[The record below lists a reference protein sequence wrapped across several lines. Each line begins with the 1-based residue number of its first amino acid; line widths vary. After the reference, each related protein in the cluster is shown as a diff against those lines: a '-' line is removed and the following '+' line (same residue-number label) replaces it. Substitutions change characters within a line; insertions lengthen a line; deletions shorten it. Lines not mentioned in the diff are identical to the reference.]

1 MPQEKGIGQAMKKS
15 GIDESS
21 KRELRNQRQ
30 FSIRLN
36 VFFFATF
43 MVFTVLIV
51 RLAILQFV
59 EGPTLRE
66 KEASISTK
74 STPIPPIRGNIL
86 DASGKARIAY
96 STSSQSLYFTMTKN
110 YTLPQNKPELYEIVG
125 KLKNVFNK
133 YGDPN
138 EKMTADQIIKAM
150 DIESK
155 VQFGYTPRRIK
166 KNLTNAEIAH
176 FLEHK
181 DQFKGIEVVEESVR
195 HYDPDQV
202 ATQTVGY
209 LRQFSGVS
217 TTMDHYINKSRVT
230 EAGEKYLSTEYVGV
244 DGIEY
249 AYQDDLRG
257 KNGLKTTPVNAL
269 NRPIGRSELTAPKK
283 GNNVWLTIDKNMQM
297 VTQKAITDQLSY
309 LQSYRSGKAYAR
321 NAQTGYA
328 VAMDVQTGGV
338 IAMAS
343 MPDYDTNVWENMT
356 ADKYQEIQHRI
367 ANGTIKEVYREGHAS
382 SMVLMGSVIKPL
394 TVLIGLNEGL
404 ITPYTHYQD
413 IGYTEFGK
421 EGHETRI
428 RNSGSHPYGD
438 LTPDKAIFHS
448 SNTFMIAKVGLPLYR
463 KYGSDSVNVWDKYM
477 KEFGL
482 GVSTKSGLPGESA
495 GSGEYLNTKAAG
507 STQAAMAFASFG
519 QQGKYTTLQL
529 AQYVTTIAN
538 KGKRLKPQLVSKIT
552 DSEGN
557 VVKQFKPQV
566 VNTINFP
573 EQYWDTVIGGMRTDV
588 PAFKDF
594 PYPIARKTG
603 TSEQSIYGHTVDNG
617 VFIAFAPRDNP
628 KLAVAVVIP
637 EGGFGAQ
644 SAAPVARKI
653 FDAYDQEFGLDG
665 VPKKPADSSAST
677 DGTDSTSTNQ

>member
-1 MPQEKGIGQAMKKS
+1 MKKS

-43 MVFTVLIV
+43 IVFTVLIV

-74 STPIPPIRGNIL
+74 STPIPPIRGNIM

-96 STSSQSLYFTMTKN
+96 STSSQSLYFTLTKN
-110 YTLPQNKPELYEIVG
+110 YKLEKNKPELYKIVG
-125 KLKNVFNK
+125 KLKKVFNE
-133 YGDPN
+133 YGDPK
-138 EKMTADQIIKAM
+138 EKMTAEQIIKAM

-166 KNLTNAEIAH
+166 KNLTNEEIAH

-181 DQFKGIEVVEESVR
+181 DEFKGIEIVEESVR
-195 HYDPDQV
+195 HYDTDQV

-217 TTMDHYINKSRVT
+217 ATMDHYINKARVT
-230 EAGEKYLSTEYVGV
+230 DADEKYLSTEYVGV

-249 AYQDDLRG
+249 AYQDELRG
-257 KNGLKTTPVNAL
+257 KNGLKTTPVNSL
-269 NRPIGRSELTAPKK
+269 NIATGRTELTAPQK
-283 GNNVWLTIDKNMQM
+283 GNNVWMTIDKNVQLA
-297 VTQKAITDQLSY
+297 TQKAITDQLSY
-309 LQSYRSGKAYAR
+309 LHSYRSGSSYAP

-328 VAMDVQTGGV
+328 VAMEVSTGKV
-338 IAMAS
+338 VAMAS

-356 ADKYQEIQHRI
+356 DETYKEIQPHV

-394 TVLIGLNEGL
+394 TVLIGLKEGL
-404 ITPYTHYQD
+404 ISPGSGYQD
-413 IGYTEFGK
+413 RGYAEFGK
-421 EGHETRI
+421 EGHETRV
-428 RNSGSHPYGD
+428 RNSSGHVYGY
-438 LTPDKAIFHS
+438 LTPSTAIQHS
-448 SNTFMIAKVGLPLYR
+448 SNAFMIDKVGLPLYH
-463 KYGSDSVNVWDKYM
+463 KYQADSINVWDKYM
-477 KEFGL
+477 KQFGL
-482 GVSTKSGLPGESA
+482 GISTKSGLPGESK
-495 GSGEYLNTKAAG
+495 GSGEYMNLEAAG
-507 STQAAMAFASFG
+507 SAQAAMAFASFG

-529 AQYVTTIAN
+529 AQYVTTLAN
-538 KGKRLKPQLVSKIT
+538 KGKRLKPQFVSKIT

-557 VVKQFKPQV
+557 TVKEFKPEV
-566 VNTINFP
+566 VNTINLP
-573 EQYWDTVIGGMRTDV
+573 DEYWNTAINGMRSDV
-588 PAFKDF
+588 PVFKD
-594 PYPIARKTG
+594 YKYDVARKTG

-617 VFIAFAPRDNP
+617 VFIAFAPRQNP

-653 FDAYDQEFGLDG
+653 FEAYDQEYGLDG
-665 VPKKPADSSAST
+665 IPKKTTAADAEAQ
-677 DGTDSTSTNQ
+677 DSNQ

>member
-1 MPQEKGIGQAMKKS
+1 MKKS

-43 MVFTVLIV
+43 IVFTVLIV

-59 EGPTLRE
+59 EGPNLRE
-66 KEASISTK
+66 QEASISTK

-86 DASGKARIAY
+86 DATGTQRIAY
-96 STSSQSLYFTMTKN
+96 STSSQSLYFTLSKN
-110 YTLPQNKPELYEIVG
+110 YSLEKNKPELYDIVA
-125 KLKNVFNK
+125 KLKQVFNK

-138 EKMTADQIIKAM
+138 EKMTAQQIIDAM
-150 DIESK
+150 DITYK
-155 VQFGYTPRRIK
+155 KNYGYTPRRIK
-166 KNLTNAEIAH
+166 KDLTNEEIAH

-181 DQFKGIEVVEESVR
+181 DEFPGIEVVEESVR
-195 HYDPDQV
+195 HYDTDRV
-202 ATQTVGY
+202 AVQTVGY

-217 TTMDHYINKSRVT
+217 TTMDHYINKSRIT
-230 EAGEKYLSTEYVGV
+230 DADEKYLSTEYVGV

-249 AYQDDLRG
+249 AYQDALRG
-257 KNGLKTTPVNAL
+257 KNGLKTTPVNSL
-269 NRPIGRSELTAPKK
+269 NIATGRTELTAPQK
-283 GNNVWLTIDKNMQM
+283 GDNVWLTINKNVQLA
-297 VTQKAITDQLSY
+297 TQKAITDQLSY
-309 LQSYRSGKAYAR
+309 LHSYRSGSSYAP

-328 VAMDVQTGGV
+328 VAMDVATGNV
-338 IAMAS
+338 VAMAS
-343 MPDYDTNVWENMT
+343 MPDYDSNIWGT
-356 ADKYQEIQHRI
+356 APSSDEIKAI
-367 ANGTIKEVYREGHAS
+367 TPYYPNGTIKEVYREGHAS

-394 TVLIGLNEGL
+394 TVLIGLKEGV
-404 ITPYTHYQD
+404 ITPYTYYQD
-413 IGYTEFGK
+413 RGYAEIGK
-421 EGHETRI
+421 EGHTTKI
-428 RNSGSHPYGD
+428 RNASGHVYGSLD
-438 LTPDKAIFHS
+438 PARAIEHS
-448 SNTFMIAKVGLPLYR
+448 SNAFMIDEVGMPLYR
-463 KYGSDSVNVWDKYM
+463 KYQADSVNVWDKYM

-495 GSGEYLNTKAAG
+495 GSGEYLNIEAAG

-538 KGKRLKPQLVSKIT
+538 RGKRLKPQLVSKIT
-552 DSEGN
+552 DAEGN

-573 EQYWDTVIGGMRTDV
+573 DEYWNTVIRGMKTKVDS
-588 PAFKDF
+588 FNGF
-594 PYPIARKTG
+594 PYDLARKTG

-637 EGGFGAQ
+637 EGGFGSQ

-653 FDAYDQEFGLDG
+653 FDAYDEEYGLDG
-665 VPKKPADSSAST
+665 VPKKQST
-677 DGTDSTSTNQ
+677 DATADADNQDSTNTSQ

>member
-1 MPQEKGIGQAMKKS
+1 MKKS

-43 MVFTVLIV
+43 IVFTVLIV

-74 STPIPPIRGNIL
+74 STPIPPIRGNIM

-96 STSSQSLYFTMTKN
+96 STSSQSLYFTLTKN
-110 YTLPQNKPELYEIVG
+110 YKLEKNKPELYEIVG
-125 KLKNVFNK
+125 KLKKVFNE
-133 YGDPN
+133 YGDPK
-138 EKMTADQIIKAM
+138 EKMTAEQIIKAM

-166 KNLTNAEIAH
+166 KNLTNEEIAH

-181 DQFKGIEVVEESVR
+181 DEFKGIEIVEESVR
-195 HYDPDQV
+195 HYDTDQV

-217 TTMDHYINKSRVT
+217 ATMDHYINKARVT
-230 EAGEKYLSTEYVGV
+230 DADEKYLSTEYVGV

-249 AYQDDLRG
+249 AYQDELRG
-257 KNGLKTTPVNAL
+257 KNGLKTTPVNSL
-269 NRPIGRSELTAPKK
+269 NIATGRTELTAPQK
-283 GNNVWLTIDKNMQM
+283 GNNVWMTIDKNVQLA
-297 VTQKAITDQLSY
+297 TQKAITDQLSY
-309 LQSYRSGKAYAR
+309 LHSYRSGSSYAP

-328 VAMDVQTGGV
+328 VAMEVSTGKV
-338 IAMAS
+338 VAMAS

-356 ADKYQEIQHRI
+356 DETYKEIQPHV

-394 TVLIGLNEGL
+394 TVLIGLKEGL
-404 ITPYTHYQD
+404 ISPGSGYQD
-413 IGYTEFGK
+413 RGYAEFGK
-421 EGHETRI
+421 EGHETRV
-428 RNSGSHPYGD
+428 RNSSGHVYGY
-438 LTPDKAIFHS
+438 LTPSTAIQHS
-448 SNTFMIAKVGLPLYR
+448 SNAFMIDEVGLPLYR
-463 KYGSDSVNVWDKYM
+463 KYQADSINVWDKYM
-477 KEFGL
+477 KQFGL
-482 GVSTKSGLPGESA
+482 GISTKSGLPGESK
-495 GSGEYLNTKAAG
+495 GSGEYMNLEAAG
-507 STQAAMAFASFG
+507 SAQAAMAFASFG

-529 AQYVTTIAN
+529 AQYVTTLAN
-538 KGKRLKPQLVSKIT
+538 KGKRLKPQFVSKIT

-557 VVKQFKPQV
+557 TVKEFKPEV
-566 VNTINFP
+566 VNTINLP
-573 EQYWDTVIGGMRTDV
+573 DEYWNTAINGMRSDV
-588 PAFKDF
+588 PVFKD
-594 PYPIARKTG
+594 YKYDVARKTG

-617 VFIAFAPRDNP
+617 VFIAFAPRQNP

-653 FDAYDQEFGLDG
+653 FEAYDQEYGLDG
-665 VPKKPADSSAST
+665 IPKKTTAADTEAQ
-677 DGTDSTSTNQ
+677 DSNQ

>member
-1 MPQEKGIGQAMKKS
+1 MKKS

-43 MVFTVLIV
+43 IVFTVLIV

-74 STPIPPIRGNIL
+74 STPIPPIRGNIM

-96 STSSQSLYFTMTKN
+96 STSSQSLYFTLTKN
-110 YTLPQNKPELYEIVG
+110 YKLEKNKPELYKIVG
-125 KLKNVFNK
+125 KLKKVFNE
-133 YGDPN
+133 YGDPK
-138 EKMTADQIIKAM
+138 EKMTAEQIIKAM

-166 KNLTNAEIAH
+166 KNLTNEEIAH

-181 DQFKGIEVVEESVR
+181 DEFKGIEIVEESVR
-195 HYDPDQV
+195 HYDTDQV

-217 TTMDHYINKSRVT
+217 ATMDHYINKARVT
-230 EAGEKYLSTEYVGV
+230 DADEKYLSTEYVGV

-257 KNGLKTTPVNAL
+257 KNGLKTTPVNSL
-269 NRPIGRSELTAPKK
+269 NIATGRTELTAPQK
-283 GNNVWLTIDKNMQM
+283 GNNVWMTIDKNVQLA
-297 VTQKAITDQLSY
+297 TQKAITDQLSY
-309 LQSYRSGKAYAR
+309 LHSYRSGSSYAP

-328 VAMDVQTGGV
+328 VAMEVSTGKV
-338 IAMAS
+338 VAMAS

-356 ADKYQEIQHRI
+356 DETYKEIQPHV

-394 TVLIGLNEGL
+394 TVLIGLKEGL
-404 ITPYTHYQD
+404 ISPGSVYQD
-413 IGYTEFGK
+413 RGYAEFGK
-421 EGHETRI
+421 EGHETRV
-428 RNSGSHPYGD
+428 RNSSGHVYGP
-438 LTPDKAIFHS
+438 LTPARAIEHS
-448 SNTFMIAKVGLPLYR
+448 SNAFMIDEVGLPLYR
-463 KYGSDSVNVWDKYM
+463 KYQANSVNVWDKYM

-482 GVSTKSGLPGESA
+482 GISTKSGLPGEST
-495 GSGEYLNTKAAG
+495 GSGEYLNLEAAG
-507 STQAAMAFASFG
+507 SAQAAMAFASFG

-529 AQYVTTIAN
+529 AQYVTTLAN
-538 KGKRLKPQLVSKIT
+538 EGKRLKPQLVSKIT

-557 VVKQFKPQV
+557 VIKTIKPEV
-566 VNTINFP
+566 VNTIEFP
-573 EQYWDTVIGGMRTDV
+573 QSYWDSIKSGMKSKVSGFDG
-588 PAFKDF
+588 F
-594 PYPIARKTG
+594 PYDYARKTG

-617 VFIAFAPRDNP
+617 VFIAFAPRENP

-653 FDAYDQEFGLDG
+653 FDAYDQEYGLDG
-665 VPKKPADSSAST
+665 VPKK
-677 DGTDSTSTNQ
+677 NKLNINK

>member
-1 MPQEKGIGQAMKKS
+1 MKKS

-43 MVFTVLIV
+43 IVFTVLIV

-74 STPIPPIRGNIL
+74 STPIPPIRGNIM

-110 YTLPQNKPELYEIVG
+110 YALEQNKTELYDIVG
-125 KLKNVFNK
+125 KLKKVFNK

-138 EKMTADQIIKAM
+138 EKMTAEQIIKAM
-150 DIESK
+150 DINSK
-155 VQFGYTPRRIK
+155 VQYGYTPRRIK
-166 KNLTNAEIAH
+166 KNLTNEEIAH

-181 DQFKGIEVVEESVR
+181 DEFKGIEIVEESVR
-195 HYDPDQV
+195 HYDTDQV

-209 LRQFSGVS
+209 LRQFSSVS
-217 TTMDHYINKSRVT
+217 SKIDYYDLKSDIT
-230 EAGEKYLSTEYVGV
+230 EPDEKYLSTEYVGV

-269 NRPIGRSELTAPKK
+269 NRPIGRSELTAPQK
-283 GNNVWLTIDKNMQM
+283 GNNVWLTIDKNVQM
-297 VTQKAITDQLSY
+297 ATQKAITDQLAY
-309 LQSYRSGKAYAR
+309 LQSYRSGSAQAR

-328 VAMDVQTGGV
+328 VAMEVNTGKV
-338 IAMAS
+338 VAMAS
-343 MPDYDTNVWENMT
+343 MPDYDPNIWENMT
-356 ADKYQEIQHRI
+356 NDKYKEILPRL

-394 TVLIGLNEGL
+394 TVLIGLKEGV
-404 ITPYTHYQD
+404 ITPYSQYQD
-413 IGYTEFGK
+413 RGYAEFGK
-421 EGHETRI
+421 EGHEARI
-428 RNSGSHPYGD
+428 RNASGHVYGP
-438 LTPDKAIFHS
+438 LNPSTAIKHS
-448 SNTFMIAKVGLPLYR
+448 SNAFMIDKIGLPLYR
-463 KYGSDSVNVWDKYM
+463 KYQADSINVWDKYM

-482 GVSTKSGLPGESA
+482 GVSTNSGLPGESA
-495 GSGEYLNTKAAG
+495 GSGEYMNLEAAG
-507 STQAAMAFASFG
+507 SAQAAMAFASFG

-529 AQYVTTIAN
+529 AQYVTTLAN
-538 KGKRLKPQLVSKIT
+538 KGKRLKPQFVSKIT
-552 DSEGN
+552 DAEGN
-557 VVKQFKPQV
+557 TVKEFKPEV
-566 VNTINFP
+566 VNTINLP
-573 EQYWDTVIGGMRTDV
+573 DEYWNTAINGMRSDV
-588 PAFKDF
+588 AVFKD
-594 PYPIARKTG
+594 YQYDVARKTG

-617 VFIAFAPRDNP
+617 VFIAFAPRENP

-653 FDAYDQEFGLDG
+653 FEAYDQEYGLDG
-665 VPKKPADSSAST
+665 TPHKT
-677 DGTDSTSTNQ
+677 DEK

>member
-1 MPQEKGIGQAMKKS
+1 MKKS

-43 MVFTVLIV
+43 IVFTVLIV

-74 STPIPPIRGNIL
+74 STPIPPIRGNIM

-96 STSSQSLYFTMTKN
+96 STSSQSLYFTLTKN
-110 YTLPQNKPELYEIVG
+110 YTLEKNKPELYEIVG
-125 KLKNVFNK
+125 KLKKVFNE
-133 YGDPN
+133 YGDPK
-138 EKMTADQIIKAM
+138 EKMTAEQIIKAM
-150 DIESK
+150 DIKSK

-166 KNLTNAEIAH
+166 KNLTNEEIAH

-181 DQFKGIEVVEESVR
+181 DEFKGIEIVEESVR
-195 HYDPDQV
+195 HYDTDQV

-217 TTMDHYINKSRVT
+217 TTMDHYINKARVT
-230 EAGEKYLSTEYVGV
+230 EADEKYLSTEYVGV

-257 KNGLKTTPVNAL
+257 KNGLKTTPVNSL
-269 NRPIGRSELTAPKK
+269 NIATGRTELTAPQK
-283 GNNVWLTIDKNMQM
+283 GNNVWMTIDKNVQLA
-297 VTQKAITDQLSY
+297 TQKAITDQLSY
-309 LQSYRSGKAYAR
+309 LHSYRSGSSYAP

-328 VAMDVQTGGV
+328 VAMEVNTGKV
-338 IAMAS
+338 VAMAS

-356 ADKYQEIQHRI
+356 DETYKEIQPHV

-394 TVLIGLNEGL
+394 TVLIGLKEGL
-404 ITPYTHYQD
+404 ISPGSGYQD
-413 IGYTEFGK
+413 RGYAEFGK
-421 EGHETRI
+421 EGHETKV
-428 RNSGSHPYGD
+428 RNSSGHVYGY
-438 LTPDKAIFHS
+438 LTPSTAIQHS
-448 SNTFMIAKVGLPLYR
+448 SNAFMIDEVGLPLYR
-463 KYGSDSVNVWDKYM
+463 KYQADSINVWDKYM
-477 KEFGL
+477 KQFGL
-482 GVSTKSGLPGESA
+482 GISTKSGLPGESK
-495 GSGEYLNTKAAG
+495 GSGEYMNLEAAG
-507 STQAAMAFASFG
+507 SAQAAMAFASFG

-529 AQYVTTIAN
+529 AQYVTTLAN
-538 KGKRLKPQLVSKIT
+538 KGKRLKPQFVSKIT

-557 VVKQFKPQV
+557 TVKEFKPEV
-566 VNTINFP
+566 VNTINLP
-573 EQYWDTVIGGMRTDV
+573 DEYWNTAINGMRSDV
-588 PAFKDF
+588 PVFKD
-594 PYPIARKTG
+594 YKYDVARKTG

-617 VFIAFAPRDNP
+617 VFIAFAPRENP

-653 FDAYDQEFGLDG
+653 FEAYDQEYGLDG
-665 VPKKPADSSAST
+665 IPKKAAAT
-677 DGTDSTSTNQ
+677 DATNQDSTQQ

>member
-1 MPQEKGIGQAMKKS
+1 MKKS

-43 MVFTVLIV
+43 IVFTVLIV

-74 STPIPPIRGNIL
+74 STPIPPIRGNIM

-96 STSSQSLYFTMTKN
+96 STSSQSLYFTLTKN
-110 YTLPQNKPELYEIVG
+110 YTLEQNKPELYKIVG
-125 KLKNVFNK
+125 KLKKVFNE
-133 YGDPN
+133 YGDPK
-138 EKMTADQIIKAM
+138 EQMTAQQIIRAM

-166 KNLTNAEIAH
+166 KNLTNEEIAH

-181 DQFKGIEVVEESVR
+181 DEFKGIEIVEESVR
-195 HYDPDQV
+195 HYDTDQV

-217 TTMDHYINKSRVT
+217 TTMDHYINKARVT
-230 EAGEKYLSTEYVGV
+230 DADEKYLSTEYVGV

-257 KNGLKTTPVNAL
+257 KNGLKTTPVNSL
-269 NRPIGRSELTAPKK
+269 NIATGRTELTAPQK
-283 GNNVWLTIDKNMQM
+283 GNNVWMTIDKNVQIA
-297 VTQKAITDQLSY
+297 TQKAITDQLSY
-309 LQSYRSGKAYAR
+309 LHSYRSGSSYAP

-328 VAMDVQTGGV
+328 VAMEVNTGKV
-338 IAMAS
+338 VAMAS

-356 ADKYQEIQHRI
+356 SETYKEIQPHV

-394 TVLIGLNEGL
+394 TVLIGLKEGL
-404 ITPYTHYQD
+404 ISPGSGYQD
-413 IGYTEFGK
+413 RGYAEFGK
-421 EGHETRI
+421 EGYETKV
-428 RNSGSHPYGD
+428 RNSSGHVYGY
-438 LTPDKAIFHS
+438 LTPSSAIQHS
-448 SNTFMIAKVGLPLYR
+448 SNAFMIDEVGLPLYR
-463 KYGSDSVNVWDKYM
+463 KYQADSINVWDKYM

-495 GSGEYLNTKAAG
+495 GSGEYMNLEAAG
-507 STQAAMAFASFG
+507 SAQAAMAFASFG

-529 AQYVTTIAN
+529 AQYVTTLAN
-538 KGKRLKPQLVSKIT
+538 KGKRLKPQFVSKIT
-552 DSEGN
+552 DAEGN
-557 VVKQFKPQV
+557 TVKEFKPEV
-566 VNTINFP
+566 VNTINLP
-573 EQYWDTVIGGMRTDV
+573 DEYWNTAINGMRSDV
-588 PAFKDF
+588 PVFKD
-594 PYPIARKTG
+594 YQYDVARKTG

-617 VFIAFAPRDNP
+617 VFIAFAPRENP

-653 FDAYDQEFGLDG
+653 FEAYDQEYGLDG
-665 VPKKPADSSAST
+665 VPKKAADAAAQ
-677 DGTDSTSTNQ
+677 DSNQ